1 MKTGA
6 KPTLRLFLWV
16 GKQPMSQ
23 PIVFDRRSDA
33 DKAIWEKLA
42 GTLTHSDETITKVV
56 QNRDAD
62 GYITSIEYYAGSTLK
77 FTLTIGRDSNK
88 RITSIERT

>member
-1 MKTGA
+1 VTVE
-6 KPTLRLFLWV
+6 W
-16 GKQPMSQ
+16 GKYQ
-23 PIVFDRRSDA
+23 DA
-33 DKAIWEKLA
+33 YKAIWEKLA
-42 GTLTHSDETITKVV
+42 GTLTYSDETITKTV

-77 FTLTIGRDSNK
+77 FTLTIMRDANK